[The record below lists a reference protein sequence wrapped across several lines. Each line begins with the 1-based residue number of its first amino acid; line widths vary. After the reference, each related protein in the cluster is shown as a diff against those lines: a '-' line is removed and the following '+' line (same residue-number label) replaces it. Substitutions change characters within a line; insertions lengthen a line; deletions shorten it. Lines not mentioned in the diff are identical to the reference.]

1 MNYKTYGKG
10 YGGCRDVPLDDL
22 SNNSCVPC
30 EADVDYIARSC
41 QEFTKKGIKYKGP
54 WVLAYYCGAAASP
67 IGRSKERA
75 LRWLLISLL
84 LPWGGLK
91 DQLLTSLTKYFGMNK
106 NSLKQVAAQ
115 YWTDA
120 VYQAVLQWIEQAR
133 QTYGLSSTKNEGLPL
148 TEDFNV
154 DSLEK
159 TTPYMLRND
168 GAMLGCGD
176 IHPYIKMYYDEDL
189 TTNMDALLNH
199 PEFIE
204 WFYKN
209 TLLEETRQLIGEFL
223 YALDQTNLI
232 ASLKIEKG
240 DWPER
245 KIETIFRELNNA
257 TNEEFCR
264 ARTSNFKYKY
274 GGDNGAI
281 YFRISSKGFN
291 WFDLIWMAV
300 NQYKDQ
306 IKTVTIMKDFAV
318 SGERFAYIK
327 DGKNVFNRM
336 PIEEFLT
343 LGGNPVVETLK
354 EDIEKHDELNPVLF
368 EDGKLKEDVKQAL
381 HRIATEF
388 CDGLHENGIKYKL
401 DDIVLTGSNASY
413 NYNKNSDIDLHLRFD
428 TSIYDDEEK
437 QTMAAMIYDYA
448 KKAFNTKYTIK
459 IQDIPVEIYAETNY

>member
-1 MNYKTYGKG
+1 M
-10 YGGCRDVPLDDL
+10 
-22 SNNSCVPC
+22 
-30 EADVDYIARSC
+30 
-41 QEFTKKGIKYKGP
+41 
-54 WVLAYYCGAAASP
+54 
-67 IGRSKERA
+67 
-75 LRWLLISLL
+75 
-84 LPWGGLK
+84 
-91 DQLLTSLTKYFGMNK
+91 KYF
-106 NSLKQVAAQ
+106 L
-115 YWTDA
+115 
-120 VYQAVLQWIEQAR
+120 
-133 QTYGLSSTKNEGLPL
+133 
-148 TEDFNV
+148 EDLRV
-154 DSLEK
+154 ETLEK

-168 GAMLGCGD
+168 GAMLACGN
-176 IHPYIKMYYDEDL
+176 IHPYIKMYYGEDF
-189 TTNMDALLNH
+189 TENMEALLRH
-199 PEFIE
+199 PEFIK
-204 WFYKN
+204 WFYQN

-223 YALDQTNLI
+223 YALDQSALI
-232 ASLKIEKG
+232 AELKIEKG
-240 DWPER
+240 EWEDR
-245 KIETIFRELNNA
+245 KIETIFRELNDA
-257 TNEEFCR
+257 TNQEFCR

-300 NQYKDQ
+300 NQYRDQ
-306 IKTVTIMKDFAV
+306 IKTVTIMKDFATT
-318 SGERFAYIK
+318 GEQFAYIK
-327 DGKNVFNRM
+327 DGKNVFDRM

-343 LGGNPVVETLK
+343 LGGNPVIEDLK
-354 EDIEKHDELNPVLF
+354 EEVEKHDELNPVLF